1 MIHSRKRIKS
11 LPTKEQVE
19 TERKRYR
26 WKKAYFKALRGTI
39 SVLTYMAAVAALIA
53 TLVLP
58 VLQIEGTS
66 MEPPLVNGDIVLLTK
81 TTAFGRGDIC
91 GFAWNNKILI
101 KRVIGIPGDWI
112 EIDTDGTVY
121 LNGEKLDEP
130 YAEQIA
136 FGECDLEFPYQVPQ
150 EQYFVLG
157 DMAGFAARGKHT
169 IAIAGAIAVG
179 ILILDAAI
187 TMIKKMHK
195 KVLPRVIMICSFV
208 AMLLINIFSWN
219 FSSISLMLVAAV
231 VSLTIFILQGAQH
244 QLPVGSFLQGYA
256 TA

>member
-1 MIHSRKRIKS
+1 MEMKGKWQKRTA
-11 LPTKEQVE
+11 LPTLDQIE

-26 WKKAYFKALRGTI
+26 WQKAYFKALRGTI

-66 MEPPLVNGDIVLLTK
+66 MEPTLVNGDIVLLTK

-130 YAEQIA
+130 YAEQIS
-136 FGECDLEFPYQVPQ
+136 FGECDLEFPFQVPQ

-157 DMAGFAARGKHT
+157 DMRK
-169 IAIAGAIAVG
+169 
-179 ILILDAAI
+179 
-187 TMIKKMHK
+187 
-195 KVLPRVIMICSFV
+195 
-208 AMLLINIFSWN
+208 
-219 FSSISLMLVAAV
+219 SSIDSRNTLVGCV
-231 VSLTIFILQGAQH
+231 ENEQIIGKIFFRIWPLKDIRFFNET
-244 QLPVGSFLQGYA
+244 VY
-256 TA
+256 